1 MIKRHIILLLLGILF
16 LPSFLFG
23 EPLEKVTLQL
33 RWLHQFQFAGYYMA
47 KEKGYYRDAGLDVT
61 IIEAND
67 KHPYPVEEV
76 VSGRANYGIGN
87 SGLINE
93 RINGKPVIVLAA
105 LFQNSPNVWILRK
118 DPNIATIVDMA
129 NKRLMMTKNIENAE
143 LIALFYNEGINVDK
157 LNIIDSTFN
166 INDLIS
172 KKVDAFNGY
181 STNEPYYLKQQGID
195 YITIDPR
202 KYGVD
207 FYSDCLFTSDN
218 ELSQHPQRVK
228 AFREA
233 SLRGW
238 AYALAHP
245 EEAIDVIL
253 AKYSN
258 LKTRD
263 HLRFEAT
270 EIHKLMVPELIEV
283 GHMNPARWDYIA
295 KTYHKLGFIPTA
307 SIPTGFLY
315 NPNTPQDYTWLY
327 CSLGIL
333 LILVVIIGSIAT
345 YIYRLNRTIK
355 EQSIRDPLTGLYN
368 RRYLAETLPREIARA
383 QREMTPLSLVI
394 IDLDHFKVVNDT
406 YGHTAGD
413 TVLRNI
419 ATSLIGSIR
428 QNDFVCRYGGEEFV
442 IVMSGISIDKAYLR
456 MEACRKE
463 IQNMITTYND
473 HTISVTISAGI
484 ATFNAHGTLEYELLK
499 AADDALYASKTN
511 GRNQITLATTKETP

>member
-1 MIKRHIILLLLGILF
+1 MIKRHIILLFLGIFF
-16 LPSFLFG
+16 LPSSLFSK
-23 EPLEKVTLQL
+23 PLEAVTLQL

-47 KEKGYYRDAGLDVT
+47 KEKGYYRDAGLNVT
-61 IIEAND
+61 IVEANE

-76 VSGRANYGIGN
+76 VSRRAQYGIGN

-93 RINGKPVIVLAA
+93 RINGKPVVVLAA

-118 DPNIATIVDMA
+118 DSNITTVIDMA
-129 NKRLMMTKNIENAE
+129 KKRLMMTKNIENAE
-143 LIALFYNEGINVDK
+143 LIAIFFNEGINVDK

-166 INDLIS
+166 IDDLIS

-218 ELSQHPQRVK
+218 ELEQHPQRVK

-245 EEAIDVIL
+245 QESIDLIL
-253 AKYSN
+253 THYSK
-258 LKTRD
+258 LKTRE
-263 HLRFEAT
+263 HLNFEAAA
-270 EIHKLMVPELIEV
+270 IRKLMVPELIEI
-283 GHMNPARWDYIA
+283 GHMNPARWGYIA
-295 KTYHKLGFIPTA
+295 QTYHKLGFIPTA
-307 SIPTGFLY
+307 SIPNGFLY
-315 NPNTPQDYTWLY
+315 NPNPPQDYTWLY
-327 CSLGIL
+327 YSLAISLVL
-333 LILVVIIGSIAT
+333 LALIGSVTA
-345 YIYRLNRTIK
+345 YIYRLNRKIK

-383 QREMTPLSLVI
+383 QREITPLSLVI
-394 IDLDHFKVVNDT
+394 IDVDHFKVINDT

-419 ATSLIGSIR
+419 AACLIGSIR
-428 QNDFVCRYGGEEFV
+428 QNDFVCRYGGEEFI
-442 IVMSGISIDKAYLR
+442 IVMSGISIDNAYSR

-463 IQNMITTYND
+463 VQNMITTYNN
-473 HTISVTISAGI
+473 HTISITISAGI
-484 ATFNAHGTLEYELLK
+484 ATFNAHGTLENELLK

-511 GRNQITLATTKETP
+511 GRNQVTLAQTNEIL